1 MKYKPIKFKDTKFSS
16 KVSHIHDD
24 GLFFVIQHHKILPSI
39 ACDDAICAN
48 SIDELYERFFDHPY
62 WPEYS
67 NIPVTIEIYNPNQ
80 NGTFDLME
88 KYNTDDDYVIIG
100 SLAEAKDELCQYAEK
115 RILYMSP
122 GLREVYMESFYVAS
136 DIKMLDICHFDYSL
150 LYSKKDYSY
159 LVGRVIRSKF
169 TQNFSKGMYSDRM
182 YDISN
187 NLFYIT
193 GHMIDLYRKSKV
205 GVIHGENIAGEI
217 LGGYRGYTLI
227 NDYPKDA
234 NPYYRDVYY
243 GDQEFTIP
251 VSTMELVDKETEEKF
266 KKELFDYWKWCNEN
280 E

>member
-1 MKYKPIKFKDTKFSS
+1 MKYYKPIKFKDTKFSS

-24 GLFFVIQHHKILPSI
+24 GLFFVIQHHKIRPSI
-39 ACDDAICAN
+39 ACNDAICAY
-48 SIDELYERFFDHPY
+48 SIDELYKKFFNHPY
-62 WPEYS
+62 WPEC
-67 NIPVTIEIYNPNQ
+67 NNTPVAIEIYNPNQ
-80 NGTFDLME
+80 NGTFDLRK
-88 KYNTDDDYVIIG
+88 KYNTDSDDVIIG

-159 LVGRVIRSKF
+159 LVGRVIKSKF
-169 TQNFSKGMYSDRM
+169 TQNFSEGIYCDGM

-187 NLFYIT
+187 NLFYIDEC
-193 GHMIDLYRKSKV
+193 MIDSYRKNKV
-205 GVIHGENIAGEI
+205 GVIHAENVADEI

-227 NDYPKDA
+227 NNYLKDA

-251 VSTMELVDKETEEKF
+251 VSTMELVDKETEERF
-266 KKELFDYWKWCNEN
+266 KKELFDYWDWRNKE
-280 E
+280 